1 MYGSFLLH
9 FMVFQMFCLEGL
21 MGRSILTISSCMD
34 RTFSR
39 VFDGWSELSAAFT
52 GGFVFRGTIGATGKN
67 AIEIWL

>member
-1 MYGSFLLH
+1 MYGSFLYQFLG
-9 FMVFQMFCLEGL
+9 FLTFRLEGL
-21 MGRSILTISSCMD
+21 MGRSALTISSCMD

-52 GGFVFRGTIGATGKN
+52 SGFVFRGTIGAIGKT